1 MTDGATTHRDIAAE
15 VIASLA
21 AMVGREVAELSE
33 ETRLFDDLYFDSTS
47 VLELLMRL
55 EEDLGVEFDPETL
68 QPADFEKVGSLVAY
82 VRREAGA

>member
-1 MTDGATTHRDIAAE
+1 MTDGAIGHRDITVE

-21 AMVGREVAELSE
+21 AMVGRDASELSE

-47 VLELLMRL
+47 VLELLMKL

-68 QPADFEKVGSLVAY
+68 QPADFEKVAGLVAY
-82 VRREAGA
+82 VRREAEA

>member
-1 MTDGATTHRDIAAE
+1 MTDGATAHRDIAAE

-21 AMVGREVAELSE
+21 AMVGRDASELSE